1 LTNLRKIFAASY
13 LRALQGTGRS
23 ARKTLRAIIKSQP
36 RQLFLLE
43 EMAGVKNEIKTK
55 GGNDNDLA
63 REAYE

>member
-1 LTNLRKIFAASY
+1 MW
-13 LRALQGTGRS
+13 
-23 ARKTLRAIIKSQP
+23 AIIKSQP